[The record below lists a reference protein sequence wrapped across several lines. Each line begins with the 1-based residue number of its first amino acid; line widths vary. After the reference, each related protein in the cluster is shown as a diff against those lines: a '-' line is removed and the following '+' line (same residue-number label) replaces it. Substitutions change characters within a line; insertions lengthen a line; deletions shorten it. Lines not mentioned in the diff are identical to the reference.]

1 MALPAT
7 VNYISIQEY
16 LEVEER
22 SVEKHEY
29 YAGEVF
35 AMAGA
40 GYNHNLIVRNA
51 LSSIDNFLKGKP
63 CNIFPSD
70 LKVHIE
76 ANSLFTYP
84 DLSVICDGPQFWND
98 RTDTVLNP
106 TLLIEVLSKS
116 TQQYDK
122 LEKFHLYRDI
132 PSLKEYIVIYSWEM
146 RLEQYVKKS
155 AKEWLLT
162 EFRIPNEQVKFSS
175 IPFSLELH
183 EFYRDV
189 DFALETKPLPLSSAS
204 GGET

>member
-1 MALPAT
+1 MALPASIKH
-7 VNYISIQEY
+7 ISIQEY
-16 LEVEER
+16 LEAEEL

-40 GYNHNLIVRNA
+40 GYNHNLIVRNS
-51 LSSIDNFLKGKP
+51 LSSIDNFLKGKS

-84 DLSVICDGPQFWND
+84 DLSVICGDPQFWNG

-106 TLLIEVLSKS
+106 SMLIEVLSKS
-116 TQQYDK
+116 TQQYDR
-122 LEKFHLYRDI
+122 LEKFHLYREI
-132 PSLKEYIVIYSWEM
+132 PSLKEYVIIYSWEM

-155 AKEWLLT
+155 PNEWLLT
-162 EFRIPNEQVKFSS
+162 EFKLPDEQIKFNS
-175 IPFSLELH
+175 IELSIALQ

-189 DFALETKPLPLSSAS
+189 DFTLETKAAK
-204 GGET
+204 